1 MSTHGTRRA
10 DSRSHHALKDGCRCY
25 CCCRG
30 KRQTRNTP
38 PFIASPSRNRWFGN
52 GVGAGMILPCAFQAM
67 PPHRRQRPVTAI
79 LFVTGMLLVPL
90 PAAAEFKLS
99 GLNGEWE
106 GIGRER
112 GSPLEPA
119 QQVICRAT
127 IRSDASRMA
136 SEMECRGQEG
146 LQRVSRIAIALEG
159 DSISGSLDQTS
170 TNAGN
175 RAPPMR
181 LKGSISGRRSGDD
194 ALLQVS
200 FPGLTPSGTVIFR
213 SLSADSY
220 IIRASSLGIVMTEV
234 TYRKLDKR

>member
-1 MSTHGTRRA
+1 MPLSCEPKRRNWRA
-10 DSRSHHALKDGCRCY
+10 SGRIGS
-25 CCCRG
+25 
-30 KRQTRNTP
+30 RQTRNTLL
-38 PFIASPSRNRWFGN
+38 FIASPLRSRWLGN
-52 GVGAGMILPCAFQAM
+52 DVAAGMILPGAFQAM
-67 PPHRRQRPVTAI
+67 PPRRRQRLVATI
-79 LFVTGMLLVPL
+79 LFLTGLLVPL

-146 LQRVSRIAIALEG
+146 LQRVSRLAIALEG
-159 DSISGSLDQTS
+159 DSISGSLDQTI
-170 TNAGN
+170 TNAGSY
-175 RAPPMR
+175 APPMR